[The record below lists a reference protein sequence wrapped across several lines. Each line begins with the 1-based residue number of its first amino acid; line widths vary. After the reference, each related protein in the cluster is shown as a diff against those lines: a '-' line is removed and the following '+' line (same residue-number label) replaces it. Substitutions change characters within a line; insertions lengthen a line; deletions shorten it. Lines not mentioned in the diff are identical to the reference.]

1 MPILHPDPPRLAPH
15 LASEREVL
23 SALKTLP
30 PEAHVFVRLA
40 ILDAE
45 SNRDRE
51 LDFLVIHPELGL
63 VIVEVKG
70 HGVEPRG
77 EHWVRIHADGTEQ
90 RLEETPG
97 EQMARQQY
105 LLLRFLK
112 QADLGFVPQITR
124 VLALPS
130 LQVKAGQGLGPDL
143 PACRILTREKL
154 RNPFLALREAV
165 SGGRPWEHW
174 RLLEQAAAYRI
185 RPQVFQGLL
194 DALTPM
200 LLPSPSLGELMQAE
214 GAVQDRDAQLIL
226 DHLAHNFSQGR
237 YHVSGSPGSGKS
249 LLGRKVARLWA
260 SEGRKVLVVA
270 FNKALTYATQNALDD
285 LITSRQAVVGTY
297 HDLAVNLLEEAQ
309 ALPAFTTSATF
320 FNEALPEAM
329 RRSLGDIRQRW
340 DALIVDEA
348 QDLEPAWV
356 EQLLGLLRDPAG
368 DPVLVLED
376 PGQSLFR
383 EGRHQVGQ
391 PWRLELSLRQ
401 NPAIRRAAILALPT
415 CGWTPPGPEEGQAEA
430 VVTRASSPA
439 SWKADLADVLE
450 TFRKDGLEPGQ
461 VLILAPHRASTLA
474 IRDGEVLGPWAVNT
488 VADWWDGE
496 KAGQVRFGTV
506 QGFKGLEADAV
517 IYLAPG
523 YPHKD
528 GPRLRYTALSRARHR
543 VVILDKAL
551 PEPQRPHEEAAPP
564 KAGPVVPSWLRPV
577 PRLAPEA
584 QAILLGALR
593 AAQTWQP

>member
-1 MPILHPDPPRLAPH
+1 MPILHPDPPRLSPR

-23 SALKTLP
+23 AALKTLP

-40 ILDAE
+40 ILDAD

-77 EHWVRIHADGTEQ
+77 DHWVRIHPDGTEQ

-124 VLALPS
+124 VLALPA

-154 RNPFLALREAV
+154 RNPFVALREAV

-174 RLLEQAAAYRI
+174 RTLEQAVPYRI
-185 RPQVFQGLL
+185 RPQVLRGLL

-200 LLPSPSLGELMQAE
+200 LMPPPTLGELLEAE

-260 SEGRKVLVVA
+260 AEGRKVLVVA

-340 DALIVDEA
+340 DALVVDEA

-474 IRDGEVLGPWAVNT
+474 IRDGELLGPWAVNT
-488 VADWWDGE
+488 VPDWWDGE